1 MVLSKN
7 LLIAFSFAIFF
18 LISNVHCIDII
29 PGTRILLWHLILV
42 VLIYWSLNFNIILFI
57 IIWTGTGI
65 KMSKICYD
73 TVSCAG
79 DGAQCR
85 TFCTGFKATGVCIS
99 EACCCIFRNKILK

>member
-29 PGTRILLWHLILV
+29 P
-42 VLIYWSLNFNIILFI
+42 
-57 IIWTGTGI
+57 GTGI